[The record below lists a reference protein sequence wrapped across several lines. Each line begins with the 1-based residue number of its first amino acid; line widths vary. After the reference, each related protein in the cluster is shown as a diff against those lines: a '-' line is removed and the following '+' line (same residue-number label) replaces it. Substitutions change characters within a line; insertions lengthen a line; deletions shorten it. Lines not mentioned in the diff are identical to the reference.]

1 MTAWPFLDRAP
12 ARVPLPL
19 VLMCGAVV
27 ALVVPLAAAQ
37 GAGGCPEP
45 IASLLPKEG
54 APCSGAYNAAGP
66 MGIGS
71 GAKNLRFKHPCVT
84 DTEFPA
90 RLTIAVTY
98 YGGESAALLQMQGDA
113 ADQQTLLNAE
123 QELARRAGS
132 PPKTESLAGGTIVYS
147 SWTTACPP
155 QGAGEGPETR
165 PPVPSVHL
173 EGVARTDNVRLEV
186 SLEGR
191 ISLERAKAAVA
202 EVFQNLK
209 KAKFEAGP

>member
-1 MTAWPFLDRAP
+1 MSAWPYFDRLP
-12 ARVPLPL
+12 FRVLSRL
-19 VLMCGAVV
+19 VLICGAIV
-27 ALVVPLAAAQ
+27 ALVVPFAAAQ
-37 GAGGCPEP
+37 GAVGCPEP

-71 GAKNLRFKHPCVT
+71 GAKKLRFQHPCVT

-147 SWTTACPP
+147 SWTSACPP

>member
-1 MTAWPFLDRAP
+1 MSAWPYFDRLP
-12 ARVPLPL
+12 FRVLSRL
-19 VLMCGAVV
+19 VLICGAIV
-27 ALVVPLAAAQ
+27 ALVVPLVAAQ

-45 IASLLPKEG
+45 IASLLPREG

-71 GAKNLRFKHPCVT
+71 GAKKLRFQHPCVT

-98 YGGESAALLQMQGDA
+98 YGGESAELLQMQGDA

-123 QELARRAGS
+123 QSLGGHRS
-132 PPKTESLAGGTIVYS
+132 PVKKEDLAGGTIVYA
-147 SWTTACPP
+147 SWTSACPAL
-155 QGAGEGPETR
+155 GAGEGPDTR
-165 PPVPSVHL
+165 PPIPNVEL
-173 EGVARTDNVRLEV
+173 KGVARTANARLEV

-191 ISLERAKAAVA
+191 ISLDRAKGLVA
-202 EVFQNLK
+202 EVFENLK
-209 KAKFEAGP
+209 KTKFETGP